1 MAVQHTDIACAL
13 GDDFVDCGSDMNET
27 TLNNQAPTKVQCAE
41 CHWTGLSSELEIA
54 VRRGLTDSVLACPV
68 CWTAFARYPQKAEH
82 LWSDPY

>member
-41 CHWTGLSSELEIA
+41 CHWTGLSSHLFQRCPHGEALL
-54 VRRGLTDSVLACPV
+54 VCPV
-68 CWTAFARYPQKAEH
+68 CESPFARYPQKAEH